1 MKKISLNSPILDGLS
16 RTVLVD
22 IAQQGSAGA
31 GVNATYYRAQHSE
44 YLDLLDKLERVG
56 FLRKELDRYWVTFQG
71 LILLEDEK
79 SNALF
84 RNCENIFAVLQQH
97 YKSKPKT
104 KMLVADLAGIAKL
117 SFGQAA
123 ECLGYMCE
131 FHFMGSHS
139 TFFDDPAIS
148 FVEPAETILRY
159 SSFKEIVDESILLKQ
174 KQEQEISSRNYKILP
189 SPIYI
194 GGQENF
200 PQAAGPVGS
209 LNTNDAW
216 AAIKSAYDTDK
227 KAFGRRIRFVSNVFK
242 REIIF
247 RDVAQAFLLAE
258 AGFSKPAV
266 ILAGSV
272 LEELL
277 RLFLEFKE
285 VTPIKDTFNG
295 YIKTCVD
302 KRLLKSPV
310 HQLTDSV
317 RQFRNLVHLK
327 VESSSKH
334 TISKATAKGAVSAI
348 FTIVNDFDQD

>member
-1 MKKISLNSPILDGLS
+1 MKKISRNSPILDGPS
-16 RTVLVD
+16 KTVLVD

-71 LILLEDEK
+71 LILLKDEK
-79 SNALF
+79 SNDLF
-84 RNCENIFAVLQQH
+84 RKCENIFAVLQQH

-104 KMLVADLAGIAKL
+104 KMLVADLSGITKL
-117 SFGQAA
+117 SFGQVA

-131 FHFMGSHS
+131 FHFMGSHT
-139 TFFDDPAIS
+139 TFFDDPTTS

-174 KQEQEISSRNYKILP
+174 KHERKTSGRNYKFLP
-189 SPIYI
+189 SPLHG
-194 GGQENF
+194 GGQEDLF
-200 PQAAGPVGS
+200 QAAGLVGPF
-209 LNTNDAW
+209 NANNAW
-216 AAIKSAYDTDK
+216 TAIKSAYDTDK
-227 KAFGRRIRFVSNVFK
+227 KAFGRRIRFVSDAFK

-247 RDVAQAFLLAE
+247 RDVAQSFLLAE

-277 RLFLEFKE
+277 RLFLEFKG
-285 VTPIKDTFNG
+285 VTPIKDTFDG
-295 YIKTCVD
+295 YIRTCVE
-302 KRLLKSPV
+302 KKLLKSPV

-317 RQFRNLVHLK
+317 RQFRNLVHLE

-334 TISKATAKGAVSAI
+334 TISKATAKGAVSSI
-348 FTIVNDFDQD
+348 FTIVNDIDQD